1 MPPRSRYSESN
12 VPEGNSVLR
21 VAVVGAGELGS
32 RHARIYSEIP
42 EARLVGVADVDFERA
57 QAIGES
63 YGARAVSDF
72 VELVPDVDAASVAV
86 PTSAHHEVTNRLLEK
101 GIHVLV
107 EKPIAANLEQ
117 ARQMVEL
124 ADRNGLVLAVGHTER
139 HNPAVEALLGQKK
152 DPRFVEV
159 HRLGSFS
166 PRSLDI
172 DVVLDLM
179 IHDLDVVS
187 ALVGREVASLEAV
200 GVPVL
205 TPRVDIANARIR
217 FAGGCVANLTA
228 SRVSSEKVR
237 KLRVFERDRY
247 VSLDYQTQEAVRYQL
262 VKTDGPLPGIAKDEL
277 VLTREEPLKRELQ
290 DFLGAIAGGKPPR
303 VTGED
308 GLLALDLALR
318 VVASMQANE

>member
-1 MPPRSRYSESN
+1 MT
-12 VPEGNSVLR
+12 GKLR

-32 RHARIYSEIP
+32 RHARIYSGLGDAE
-42 EARLVGVADVDFERA
+42 LVGVADVDAGRAGSVGER
-57 QAIGES
+57 
-63 YGARAVSDF
+63 YGSRATTDF
-72 VELVPDVDAASVAV
+72 SELLSEIDAASVAV
-86 PTSAHHEVTNRLLEK
+86 PTSSHCEVAMRLLEA
-101 GIHVLV
+101 GVHVLV
-107 EKPIAANLEQ
+107 EKPIAASLEE
-117 ARQMVEL
+117 ARAMVEL
-124 ADRNGLVLAVGHTER
+124 AAKRGLVLAVGHTER
-139 HNPAVEALLGQKK
+139 HNPAVEALLGQTK

-179 IHDLDVVS
+179 IHDLDVVAS
-187 ALVGREVASLEAV
+187 LVGRDVVALEAV

-205 TPRVDIANARIR
+205 TPRIDIANARVR

-228 SRVSSEKVR
+228 SRVSQEKIR

-247 VSLDYQTQEAVRYQL
+247 VSLDYQTQEAVRYRL
-262 VKTDGPLPGIAKDEL
+262 RPSGGPRPDITRDDLA
-277 VLTREEPLKRELQ
+277 VTREEPLKRELD
-290 DFLGAIAGGKPPR
+290 DFLGAVSRGGRPK

-318 VVASMQANE
+318 VVASMGENE